1 MARPCCVCSGLCL
14 NFAINSFFWR
24 RAGHCHLLSS
34 CQCGML
40 LSPLLSPSTAI
51 PPVLQRRG
59 STWRE
64 PSWERE
70 PAPGAV
76 PAPPERMLPPDHLVQ
91 HDAQGPDGRCL
102 AVVPA
107 EVRPFRGA
115 VGRCSY
121 GIEMEFFRGTLPAPR
136 ASPQHPWARGGRSS
150 GTRRDP
156 LPSRQH
162 LGLVYKL
169 GVGKEAAGVARGQQ
183 KP

>member
-1 MARPCCVCSGLCL
+1 M
-14 NFAINSFFWR
+14 
-24 RAGHCHLLSS
+24 CHLLGS
-34 CQCGML
+34 CQ
-40 LSPLLSPSTAI
+40 SPLLSPSTAI

-64 PSWERE
+64 PLWERE
-70 PAPGAV
+70 LAPADV
-76 PAPPERMLPPDHLVQ
+76 PAPLERVLPADHLVQ

-121 GIEMEFFRGTLPAPR
+121 GIERQFIRAVLPAPGV
-136 ASPQHPWARGGRSS
+136 SPQHPWARGGRTS

-156 LPSRQH
+156 LPSCQR
-162 LGLVYKL
+162 L
-169 GVGKEAAGVARGQQ
+169 
-183 KP
+183 